1 MKSEELEAK
10 IAEEEVADML
20 KSSDFEPSTKM
31 LRMIELVLKWR
42 EEAPEDKVIIYSQ
55 CMLIHD
61 YCSYSQLT
69 ALFTGT
75 SMLDRASRRRPVCRS
90 TKVYSQ

>member
-55 CMLIHD
+55 CM
-61 YCSYSQLT
+61 
-69 ALFTGT
+69 
-75 SMLDRASRRRPVCRS
+75 
-90 TKVYSQ
+90 